1 MIQKSNAYEDP
12 AAANNDSG
20 GVTSLSVTVPN
31 ANAAAG
37 EEDKEMNESQT
48 MDELLGAYENEL
60 DIDTD
65 FDDMAASKM
74 AQEVNLLKQASEQ
87 QMDVAMQRE
96 QSL

>member
-1 MIQKSNAYEDP
+1 
-12 AAANNDSG
+12 
-20 GVTSLSVTVPN
+20 
-31 ANAAAG
+31 
-37 EEDKEMNESQT
+37 

-60 DIDTD
+60 EIDTDD

>member
-1 MIQKSNAYEDP
+1 
-12 AAANNDSG
+12 
-20 GVTSLSVTVPN
+20 
-31 ANAAAG
+31 
-37 EEDKEMNESQT
+37 

>member
-1 MIQKSNAYEDP
+1 
-12 AAANNDSG
+12 
-20 GVTSLSVTVPN
+20 
-31 ANAAAG
+31 
-37 EEDKEMNESQT
+37 
-48 MDELLGAYENEL
+48 MDDLLGAYENEL
-60 DIDTD
+60 DIDTGD

>member
-1 MIQKSNAYEDP
+1 MIQKSNQYEEP
-12 AAANNDSG
+12 AAANNDTG

-37 EEDKEMNESQT
+37 EENKEMNQSTT
-48 MDELLGAYENEL
+48 MDELLGAYEDEL
-60 DIDTD
+60 EIDTD

-74 AQEVNLLKQASEQ
+74 AQEVNLLKQVSEQ